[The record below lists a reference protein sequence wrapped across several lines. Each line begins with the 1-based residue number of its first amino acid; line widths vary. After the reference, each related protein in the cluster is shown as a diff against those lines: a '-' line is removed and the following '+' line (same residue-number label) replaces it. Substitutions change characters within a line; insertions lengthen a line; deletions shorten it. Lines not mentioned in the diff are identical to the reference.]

1 MSNYGTRYILSILKI
16 WAVIY
21 KNKNHNK
28 LYLKIIIGSIHNIGI
43 ISKVCLNQCFF
54 CCCTFFEVTIL
65 SINVLSNTWLSYL
78 SDTYLPSPPLPHP
91 NASRKW
97 TKWLFQRVT
106 TKQYW
111 PFHSSYQAKLTL
123 SESYYQTI
131 VNIFS
136 RVHIKQYWHF
146 QRVTTKQQ

>member
-1 MSNYGTRYILSILKI
+1 MHSYNKKNLSNYGTRYILSILKI

-78 SDTYLPSPPLPHP
+78 SDTYLPSPPFRTQMHP
-91 NASRKW
+91 ENEPSDSFKELLLNS
-97 TKWLFQRVT
+97 TGLF
-106 TKQYW
+106 
-111 PFHSSYQAKLTL
+111 
-123 SESYYQTI
+123 I
-131 VNIFS
+131 
-136 RVHIKQYWHF
+136 VHIKQNWHF
-146 QRVTTKQQ
+146 QKVTIKQ